1 MSPLTPVL
9 KSVNVGKATPTE
21 HSDVATTGIDKRPV
35 DGPVLLSVPAE
46 GSGVAGDEICDL
58 RHHGG
63 ADQAVYAFA
72 WEDLLTWAD
81 RIERDLRPGLF
92 GENLTTVGVD
102 VTGAV
107 IGERWKVGGA
117 LLEVSVPRIPC
128 RTFAGF
134 LGERG
139 WIKRF
144 TQEAVPGAYLRVIE
158 PGEVRAGDTVE
169 VVHRPEHGVDIG
181 TVFRALTTEP
191 ELLVRLVDVQELP
204 DEARAKARKRTGIEV
219 DADIVLEERAA
230 RPTDAG

>member
-1 MSPLTPVL
+1 MSLV
-9 KSVNVGKATPTE
+9 KSINVGKATPTE
-21 HSDVATTGIDKRPV
+21 HSDVPVTGIDKRPV
-35 DGPVLLSVPAE
+35 DGPVLLAAPEE
-46 GSGVAGDEICDL
+46 GSGVAGDDVCDL

-63 ADQAVYAFA
+63 PDQAVYAFA
-72 WEDLLTWAD
+72 WEDLLSWSD
-81 RIERDLRPGLF
+81 RIERDVRPGLF

-107 IGERWKVGGA
+107 IGERWKIGGA

-158 PGEVRAGDTVE
+158 PGEVAAGDTVE

-181 TVFRALTTEP
+181 TVFRALTTQP
-191 ELLVRLVDVQELP
+191 ELLEQLVDVAELP
-204 DEARAKARKRTGIEV
+204 QETRDRARRRSEGEARPDR
-219 DADIVLEERAA
+219 L
-230 RPTDAG
+230 TDGD

>member
-1 MSPLTPVL
+1 MSAL
-9 KSVNVGKATPTE
+9 KSVNVGKATATE
-21 HSDVATTGIDKRPV
+21 HSDVGVTGIDKRPV
-35 DGPVLLSVPAE
+35 DGPVRLDVPVE
-46 GSGVAGDEICDL
+46 GSGVAGDAVCDR

-63 ADQAVYAFA
+63 PDQAVYAFA
-72 WEDLLTWAD
+72 WEDLGTWAD
-81 RIERDLRPGLF
+81 RIAAEIRPGVF

-107 IGERWKVGGA
+107 IGERWQVGGA

-144 TQEAVPGAYLRVIE
+144 TEDARPGAYLRVIE

-169 VVHRPEHGVDIG
+169 IVHRPSHGVDIG

-191 ELLVRLVDVQELP
+191 DLLPKLVDLAELAE
-204 DEARAKARKRTGIEV
+204 EARNKARKRTGMAVGIDISAAPEAV
-219 DADIVLEERAA
+219 PDRLRDAD
-230 RPTDAG
+230 